1 MVIVAFTVVV
11 DVVVVLWLS
20 CGCCGG
26 GLVVVSCCGGVCG
39 CGGLVVIVVI
49 DSILCPNPD
58 PQPNS
63 MAAECI
69 NQGEHPLWSAL
80 QGLIRITE
88 CSYLII

>member
-1 MVIVAFTVVV
+1 MVVVVVV
-11 DVVVVLWLS
+11 DVVVFLWLS
-20 CGCCGG
+20 CDC
-26 GLVVVSCCGGVCG
+26 

-49 DSILCPNPD
+49 DSLLCPNPD

-88 CSYLII
+88 SSYVHMTLNMKI